1 MDQTSEKKRS
11 NVRTGLLLGL
21 FVAAWYVIAMFLVV
35 KS

>member
-11 NVRTGLLLGL
+11 NIRTGLILGV
-21 FVAAWYVIAMFLVV
+21 FVAVWYVIAMFLVV